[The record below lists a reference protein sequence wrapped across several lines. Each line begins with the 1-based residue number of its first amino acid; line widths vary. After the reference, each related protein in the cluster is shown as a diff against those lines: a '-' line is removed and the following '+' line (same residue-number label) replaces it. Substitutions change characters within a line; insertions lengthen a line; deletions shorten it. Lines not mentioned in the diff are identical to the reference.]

1 MGLSTGLP
9 HKVAA
14 GLPGEEPSKREREL
28 AGDESC
34 SLFYNP
40 VLEMTL
46 HHLCHILFLGIH
58 QQVQPTLEVGGGGP
72 QRTYISGGEG
82 SFATTSYTKG
92 TSGEIFFYPCSLGTL
107 R

>member
-58 QQVQPTLEVGGGGP
+58 QQVQPTLEVGGGVHRGP
-72 QRTYISGGEG
+72 TYQEVRVALPQPPTQRGPLER
-82 SFATTSYTKG
+82 
-92 TSGEIFFYPCSLGTL
+92 FFFI
-107 R
+107 